1 MNVISNFQTSPI
13 GSRMQSK
20 TQASTGAFKRLER
33 VCAGLLSAFL
43 IAAPG
48 LLAAQ
53 SATQSADAS
62 AYPSK
67 PLRFMVGF
75 PPGQASDNIARIFSE
90 RLAAQLGQPVIVEN
104 RPGQGGSLAAAVVKR
119 AAPDGYTF
127 GLMATA
133 ALVTNPHLYKSV
145 GYDSLKDFQT
155 VALLAQGPLYL
166 VTHASSP
173 FSSVSELVAY
183 AKANPGK
190 LNYCS
195 SGNGTLSHL
204 AMELLKKRAGISMVH
219 IAYLG
224 SAKGM
229 NDLGSGN
236 VDVCFETGTA
246 IQPYVTTKRAKVLAM
261 SALQRSPNYPDVPTL
276 LESGYPGFEVGPYV
290 GIVFPAGTPKAI
302 VDRMNTELVRIGQAP
317 EVRAQIS
324 AVGSSVNISTPQAF
338 AAQVKSDN
346 EKWRALINYLNL
358 KIE

>member
-1 MNVISNFQTSPI
+1 MSARHIPVALIPTW
-13 GSRMQSK
+13 
-20 TQASTGAFKRLER
+20 STRTVTLLRRTFVSVLGAT
-33 VCAGLLSAFL
+33 FL
-43 IAAPG
+43 WVPG
-48 LLAAQ
+48 LAISQAADP
-53 SATQSADAS
+53 A

-90 RLAAQLGQPVIVEN
+90 RLASQLGQPVIVEN

-119 AAPDGYTF
+119 APPDGYTF

-133 ALVTNPHLYKSV
+133 ALVTNPHLYKAI
-145 GYDSLKDFQT
+145 GYDTMKDFQP

-166 VTHASSP
+166 VTHTASP
-173 FSSVSELVAY
+173 FSNLKELVAY

-195 SGNGTLSHL
+195 SGTGTLSHL

-229 NDLGSGN
+229 TDLGSGN

-246 IQPYVTTKRAKVLAM
+246 IQPHVTTKRAKVLAI

-276 LESGYPGFEVGPYV
+276 AESGYPGFEVGPYV
-290 GIVFPAGTPKAI
+290 GIVLPAGTSKLI
-302 VDRMNTELVRIGQAP
+302 VDRLHAELARIGQTP

-324 AVGSSVNISTPQAF
+324 AVGSAVNISTPQAF
-338 AAQVKSDN
+338 AALIKSDD
-346 EKWRALINYLNL
+346 EKWRNLINYLNL